1 MIQNFIGN
9 PAKLTQK
16 PATHTVCRNYGYI
29 TLFEHEREIID
40 TPSFQKLR
48 RIKQLPSAHYI
59 YPGATHTRFSHS
71 LGVMHISGL
80 FVKHLL
86 EPYMNN
92 LSEAEFL
99 HYFLLVRLWGL
110 THDLGHGPFSHTF
123 DKAML
128 EEMGLNHE
136 YMSSKIVKE
145 DEDIARIIDEKLKEY
160 DISPEILS
168 EYLGKSRE
176 EWGGAKTIGSA
187 EHSEAAFYYIL
198 KGFYSTDIID
208 YLLRDNLYTGAGYGN
223 FDWQRL
229 ILSSH
234 LVKNEIALEIKA
246 RDTLDAFLLS
256 RLFSFKTIY
265 YHRWSR
271 VVDYIIK
278 NLLTKAKEKIDFG
291 RYVDNVNEYRQL
303 DEQSIFHLPELKDV
317 PERKMLLNRVIP
329 FRQIDQIVIPAPPR
343 ELSFLKEDDLCRLLS
358 DKMKGKL
365 PDEAYFVDTP
375 NLPLN
380 PMIGEEEVLI
390 IDMSTSPHKAWHES
404 IRKTSWGEIPS
415 LIWTIRLY
423 LHVDYDAI
431 KEDVRQN
438 FRTAIEGE
446 SQSRTHY

>member
-1 MIQNFIGN
+1 MLGSHEVSSKIPYEFVKDPI
-9 PAKLTQK
+9 
-16 PATHTVCRNYGYI
+16 YGYI

-71 LGVMHISGL
+71 LGVMHLSGL
-80 FVKHLL
+80 FAKHLL
-86 EPYMNN
+86 EPYKNN
-92 LSEAEFL
+92 ISESEFF
-99 HYFLLVRLWGL
+99 HFFFLVRLWGL

-123 DKAML
+123 DKVVL
-128 EEMGLNHE
+128 EEIGLNHE
-136 YMSSKIVKE
+136 YMSSKIVQE
-145 DEDIARIIDEKLKEY
+145 DEDIARVIDEKLKDY
-160 DISPEILS
+160 DINPKTLS

-176 EWGGAKTIGSA
+176 EWTEAKNIGNT
-187 EHSEAAFYYIL
+187 EHREAAFYYIL

-234 LVKNEIALEIKA
+234 LVKNEIALEIKS

-271 VVDYIIK
+271 VVDHIIK
-278 NLLTKAKEKIDFG
+278 DFLTKAKEKVDFRKYIDD
-291 RYVDNVNEYRQL
+291 VSEYRQL
-303 DEQSIFHLPELKDV
+303 DEQSIFYIPELQEI
-317 PERKMLLNRVIP
+317 PERKMLIDRVIP
-329 FRQIDQIVIPAPPR
+329 FRQIDQIVIPAPMP
-343 ELSFLKEDDLCRLLS
+343 FLKEDDLCRLLS
-358 DKMKGKL
+358 DKLKGKI
-365 PDEAYFVDTP
+365 PEEAYFVDTP

-380 PMIGEEEVLI
+380 PMIGEEEVCI
-390 IDMSTSPHKAWHES
+390 IDMSTSPPTTSHES
-404 IRKTSWGEIPS
+404 IRKTSWGEIPP

-423 LHVDYDAI
+423 RHIDYEKI
-431 KEDVRQN
+431 EEEVKQN
-438 FRTAIEGE
+438 FRTLVEGE
-446 SQSRTHY
+446 SKTRTHY